1 VPKLSLSVAV
11 GDYDRMRPLVDGAVQ
26 IDGVDPVF
34 SLLEPEEIFFRAIRH
49 AEFDVCELSFSSY
62 TVKTARGESPYIA
75 IPVYPS
81 RAFRHTCIV
90 IRTDRGITKPED
102 LRGKRIGVPEYQL
115 SANVWARGILEEEYG
130 VKPSEIEWVRGGY
143 DSPGR
148 VEKIALNLPPDVRL
162 ANAPEGATISGM
174 LARGE
179 LDAVMG
185 PRLPSCFERG
195 EPNLGWLWPDPTS
208 AAQAWYRK
216 TRIFPIM
223 HLLVVRKTLA
233 EAYPYLPGALMKA
246 FEASKRVALHKLAD
260 TSATKVTLPF
270 VEEQLA
276 AARALMGQDYWSY
289 GFAENRHVIE
299 AFLRMHH
306 AQGLSPRL
314 VKPEEL
320 FHPATLEAFKI

>member
-1 VPKLSLSVAV
+1 MPYRQRISSSLA
-11 GDYDRMRPLVDGAVQ
+11 
-26 IDGVDPVF
+26 
-34 SLLEPEEIFFRAIRH
+34 
-49 AEFDVCELSFSSY
+49 
-62 TVKTARGESPYIA
+62 K
-75 IPVYPS
+75 S
-81 RAFRHTCIV
+81 RST
-90 IRTDRGITKPED
+90 PQD
-102 LRGKRIGVPEYQL
+102 LRGKRVGVPEYQL
-115 SANVWARGILEEEYG
+115 SANVWARGILEEDYG
-130 VKPSEIEWVRGGY
+130 VTPSEIEWVRGGY
-143 DSPGR
+143 DTPGR
-148 VEKIALNLPPDVRL
+148 VEKIALTLPPDVRL
-162 ANAPEGATISGM
+162 TNAPEGATISGM

-195 EPNLGWLWPDPTS
+195 EPNLGWLWPDPTA
-208 AAQAWYRK
+208 AAQAWFRK

-233 EAYPYLPGALMKA
+233 DAYPYLPGALMKA
-246 FEASKRVALHKLAD
+246 FEASKRAALHKLAD

-314 VKPEEL
+314 LRPEEL
-320 FHPATLEAFKI
+320 FHPSTLEAFKI